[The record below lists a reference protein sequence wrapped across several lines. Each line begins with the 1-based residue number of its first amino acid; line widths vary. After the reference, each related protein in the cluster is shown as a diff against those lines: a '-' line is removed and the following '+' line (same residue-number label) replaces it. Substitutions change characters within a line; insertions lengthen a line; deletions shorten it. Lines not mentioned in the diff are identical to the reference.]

1 MLIQKI
7 VNYNHSSSLT
17 SHSCHTHESYVNICI
32 ILIHEMAPSMI
43 EIHLSIL
50 ILIFLNVFKKYEKLK
65 INNIFI
71 DKGLLSFLVDCCKF
85 VTHS

>member
-1 MLIQKI
+1 
-7 VNYNHSSSLT
+7 
-17 SHSCHTHESYVNICI
+17 
-32 ILIHEMAPSMI
+32 MAPSMI

-71 DKGLLSFLVDCCKF
+71 DKGYLTIIPAIKPKYN
-85 VTHS
+85 TN

>member
-1 MLIQKI
+1 MIGHD
-7 VNYNHSSSLT
+7 HSSSHI
-17 SHSCHTHESYVNICI
+17 SHLCHTQFIC
-32 ILIHEMAPSMI
+32 EMAPSMI